1 MMMVGMDDSASAVYV
16 VLYCGRWMALQDAA
30 GPQTTKR
37 ILRKELSLSSLF
49 SIISL
54 LSFSYSLSFSSLVIS
69 SISSFSP
76 IIDKDAAGGGLS
88 ILVLSVLVSVCWEH
102 PSSKDLIPHRFDVC

>member
-1 MMMVGMDDSASAVYV
+1 MMMVGMDDSASSVYV

-54 LSFSYSLSFSSLVIS
+54 SFSYSLRFSSLVIS

-102 PSSKDLIPHRFDVC
+102 PSSKDSFPHRFDVC